1 MNHSGR
7 KARQVKKHLSF
18 SCVTALTATAFALS
32 VPSGETAHA
41 QISAAAFEAPAV
53 FQAAGPNIASIQGII
68 DQYRLAIGGIN
79 NASNPGPLPTGRR
92 EINWD
97 GGGSTAT
104 SPGPTPFLV
113 FLNSRGAFIETPG
126 SGFVQAPLDGL
137 VTTFSNPSYATIF
150 QPFSPV
156 RLFSPVGSRVTDVTF
171 FVPGGTGIEATT
183 RGFGAVFS
191 DVDQPNG
198 DAPGQGRVDSKG
210 STFIQYFGVDNTL
223 LYGAFV
229 PASPGDASLSF
240 LGVLFSDARVARVRI
255 RTGNAV
261 PGKNDTAN
269 KDIVMMD
276 DFIYAEPQAK

>member
-1 MNHSGR
+1 
-7 KARQVKKHLSF
+7 VKKHLSF
-18 SCVTALTATAFALS
+18 SCFTAVTAAVALS

-79 NASNPGPLPTGRR
+79 NGNNPGPLPTGRR

-113 FLNSRGAFIETPG
+113 FLNTRGAFIETPG

-137 VTTFSNPSYATIF
+137 VTTFGNPSYATTF

-156 RLFSPVGSRVTDVTF
+156 RLFSPVGSRITEVTF
-171 FVPGGTGIEATT
+171 FVPGTGTGTPATT
-183 RGFGAVFS
+183 RGFGAIFS

-198 DAPGQGRVDSKG
+198 DAGTKRVDAKG
-210 STFIQYFGVDNTL
+210 STLIRYLGQSGEL
-223 LYGAFV
+223 LYSTFV
-229 PASPGDASLSF
+229 PASPGNASLSF
-240 LGVLFSDARVARVRI
+240 LGILFDDPRVARVVI
-255 RTGNAV
+255 FGGNAT
-261 PGKNDTAN
+261 PGKNDAGGT
-269 KDIVMMD
+269 DIVMMD

>member
-1 MNHSGR
+1 M
-7 KARQVKKHLSF
+7 KKHLSF
-18 SCVTALTATAFALS
+18 SCFTAVTAAVVALS

-79 NASNPGPLPTGRR
+79 NGNNPGPLPTGRR

-113 FLNSRGAFIETPG
+113 FLNTRGAFIETPG

-137 VTTFSNPSYATIF
+137 VTTFGNPSYATTF

-156 RLFSPVGSRVTDVTF
+156 RLFSPVGSRITEVTF
-171 FVPGGTGIEATT
+171 FVPGTGTGTPATT
-183 RGFGAVFS
+183 RGFGAIFS
-191 DVDQPNG
+191 DVDL
-198 DAPGQGRVDSKG
+198 PGAKRVDANS
-210 STFIQYFGVDNTL
+210 STLIRYLGEHGEL
-223 LYGAFV
+223 LYRMHV
-229 PASPGDASLSF
+229 PASPGDAGLSF
-240 LGVLFSDARVARVRI
+240 LGVLFNDPRIASVRI
-255 RTGNAV
+255 SAGNAT
-261 PGKNDTAN
+261 PGKNDGGN
-269 KDIVMMD
+269 SDVVMMD

>member
-1 MNHSGR
+1 M
-7 KARQVKKHLSF
+7 KKHLSF
-18 SCVTALTATAFALS
+18 SCVAAVAAAVALS

-68 DQYRLAIGGIN
+68 DQYRLAIGGAN
-79 NASNPGPLPTGRR
+79 NGNNPGPLATGRR

-97 GGGSTAT
+97 GGGSIAT

-113 FLNSRGAFIETPG
+113 FLNTRGAFIETPG

-137 VTTFSNPSYATIF
+137 ATTFGNPSYATIF

-156 RLFSPVGSRVTDVTF
+156 RLFSPVGSRVTELSF
-171 FVPGGTGIEATT
+171 FIPGGTGTEATT
-183 RGFGAVFS
+183 RGFGAIFT

-198 DAPGQGRVDSKG
+198 NTQGRVDSSG
-210 STFIQYFGVDNTL
+210 STIIQYFGTDNTL
-223 LYGAFV
+223 LHSTFV
-229 PASPGDASLSF
+229 PSSPGNASLSF
-240 LGVLFSDARVARVRI
+240 LGVLFSDARIARVRI
-255 RTGNAV
+255 FGGNVV
-261 PGKNDTAN
+261 PGKSEIGGNDV
-269 KDIVMMD
+269 VMMD